1 MICKIL
7 PKLHIIIQHVLRLP
21 KEHAAQLK
29 TWTRSSKSK
38 NAINIELKRPLNQS
52 TFPLNAKV
60 RYPNC
65 YACPVMGIG
74 YIQFNLGI
82 RII

>member
-1 MICKIL
+1 MSNMICKIL
-7 PKLHIIIQHVLRLP
+7 PKLHIIIQLVLRSP
-21 KEHAAQLK
+21 KEHAAQSK
-29 TWTRSSKSK
+29 TWTLSSKSK

-52 TFPLNAKV
+52 IFPPNAKV

-74 YIQFNLGI
+74 YI
-82 RII
+82 